1 MTVLPKR
8 RVGKTKLEVTTLGLG
23 GAPMG
28 GFRATISDAEAVAL
42 SDAAYDGGVRYF
54 DTSPFYGY
62 GRSELRMGAALRDK
76 PREEFVL
83 STKIGRILHAMKPG
97 EKKPADF
104 RENGL
109 PGFAPVF
116 DYTYDGV
123 MRSLEHSHLR
133 LGLAKIDIA
142 LIHDVDFWTIKD
154 RKILDE
160 RFKTVMDGGF
170 KALDELRKAGVI
182 GAIGVGI
189 NESDTSLRFIKAGDF
204 DCMLLAG
211 RYTLLEQG
219 GLEEFLPECVKR
231 NVSVI
236 LGGPYNSGILTGGV
250 KPGATHDYVG
260 GARAP
265 DREGAED
272 RGGVPAPRRRAGRRR
287 HAVPA
292 VPSGALL
299 GDPGRAQHR
308 RGEAEHRAAVGQ
320 DPGRAVE
327 RAQAREA
334 ARRQRADA
342 ELASRARACPHRCAF
357 GQLRSFAIGI
367 RTSRSAS
374 IGPSGCK
381 QPDGAARSACRAS
394 CGSDQTMHRAATR
407 RRNATRPAN
416 VINSSARRCQ
426 ALRSS
431 SPNFSFRDFWRSI
444 RGHV

>member
-28 GFRATISDAEAVAL
+28 GFRAKISDAEAVAL
-42 SDAAYDGGVRYF
+42 TDAAYDGGVRYF

-62 GRSELRMGAALRDK
+62 GRSELRMGAALREK
-76 PREEFVL
+76 PREDFVL
-83 STKIGRILHAMKPG
+83 STKIGRILHALKPG

-123 MRSLEHSHLR
+123 MRSLEHSHHR

-142 LIHDVDFWTIKD
+142 LIHDVDFWTTKD
-154 RKILDE
+154 RGVLEE

-170 KALDELRKAGVI
+170 RALDELRKSGVI

-189 NESDTSLRFIKAGDF
+189 NESDTSLRFIQAGDF

-219 GLEEFLPECVKR
+219 GLEAFLPECVKR

-250 KPGATHDYVG
+250 KPGATHDYV
-260 GARAP
+260 AA
-265 DREGAED
+265 
-272 RGGVPAPRRRAGRRR
+272 PAPLIEKAQKIEAVCGR
-287 HAVPA
+287 HGVELGAAAMQFPLFHPA
-292 VPSGALL
+292 LCSVIPGALSIAEVKQNV
-299 GDPGRAQHR
+299 GR
-308 RGEAEHRAAVGQ
+308 
-320 DPGRAVE
+320 
-327 RAQAREA
+327 
-334 ARRQRADA
+334 
-342 ELASRARACPHRCAF
+342 
-357 GQLRSFAIGI
+357 
-367 RTSRSAS
+367 
-374 IGPSGCK
+374 
-381 QPDGAARSACRAS
+381 
-394 CGSDQTMHRAATR
+394 M
-407 RRNATRPAN
+407 
-416 VINSSARRCQ
+416 SARIPADLWSELKREKLLDP
-426 ALRSS
+426 AAPT
-431 SPNFSFRDFWRSI
+431 PN
-444 RGHV
+444 

>member
-28 GFRATISDAEAVAL
+28 GFRATISDTEAMAL
-42 SDAAYDGGVRYF
+42 TDAAWEGGVRYF

-62 GRSELRMGAALRDK
+62 GRSELRMGAALREK
-76 PREEFVL
+76 PRGDFVL
-83 STKIGRILHAMKPG
+83 STKIGRILHPLKPG

-123 MRSLEHSHLR
+123 MRSLEHSHMR

-142 LIHDVDFWTIKD
+142 LIHDVDFWTTKD
-154 RKILDE
+154 RAVLEE

-189 NESDTSLRFIKAGDF
+189 NESDTSLRFIQAGDF

-219 GLEEFLPECVKR
+219 ALDAFLPECAKR

-250 KPGATHDYVG
+250 KPGATHDYV
-260 GARAP
+260 AA
-265 DREGAED
+265 
-272 RGGVPAPRRRAGRRR
+272 PAPLVEKAQKIEVVCQR
-287 HAVPA
+287 HGVELGAAAMQFPLFHPALCAVIP
-292 VPSGALL
+292 GALSVAEVKQNVGRMSVKIPSDL
-299 GDPGRAQHR
+299 WSELKREKLLDP
-308 RGEAEHRAAVGQ
+308 
-320 DPGRAVE
+320 
-327 RAQAREA
+327 
-334 ARRQRADA
+334 
-342 ELASRARACPHRCAF
+342 ASP
-357 GQLRSFAIGI
+357 
-367 RTSRSAS
+367 T
-374 IGPSGCK
+374 
-381 QPDGAARSACRAS
+381 
-394 CGSDQTMHRAATR
+394 
-407 RRNATRPAN
+407 
-416 VINSSARRCQ
+416 
-426 ALRSS
+426 
-431 SPNFSFRDFWRSI
+431 PN
-444 RGHV
+444 